1 MSLHVTQE
9 AADKT
14 LTNLADAGLA
24 GAILAIMVA
33 PVLLVLV
40 RGSQKRQEATD
51 ARDERDA
58 VARRERESRLVD
70 ALVASVQHQKEAIA
84 QWREFES
91 EEKVTHQAIL
101 ANLGQLTATLAQIA
115 SSIRH
120 P

>member
-1 MSLHVTQE
+1 MSTLTQA

-14 LTNLADAGLA
+14 LSNLADAGLA

-51 ARDERDA
+51 SRE
-58 VARRERESRLVD
+58 ERESAARQEREGRLVT
-70 ALVASVQHQKEAIA
+70 ALVASVEQQKEALT
-84 QWREFES
+84 QWRAFET
-91 EEKVTHQAIL
+91 EEKATHQAIL
-101 ANLGQLTATLAQIA
+101 ANLGQLTTTLAQIA